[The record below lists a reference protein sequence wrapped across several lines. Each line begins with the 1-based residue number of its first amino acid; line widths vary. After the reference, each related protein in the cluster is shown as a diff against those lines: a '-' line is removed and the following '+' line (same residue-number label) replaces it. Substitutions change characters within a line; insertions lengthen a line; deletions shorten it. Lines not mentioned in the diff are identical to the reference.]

1 MKYTQKYRI
10 YENDVDFRKM
20 ATLGTLL
27 RYCQQI
33 GAEDAE
39 HYGITPELYAST
51 HTSYVLAKLAL
62 HITRTPRVEETITVQ
77 TEPEALHRAVNRR
90 FTTFCDAQG
99 REEACVDSRWVLIDT
114 DKRMILRKHPEGFPT
129 TGWVDKLD
137 RELPIKL
144 TKVKREDCEE
154 LGTHRAV
161 YSRCDR
167 NGHMNNTVYADLIC
181 DALPLEVWRTHT
193 VTDVILYYH
202 KEVPMGESTRL
213 YRAAVGENRWYMA
226 GCPPGSYPSARWRKY
241 SESDNPHRLAISVIF
256 RFSVTLTRTL
266 IPTLRFLMRQQ
277 PHRGSGLSP

>member
-213 YRAAVGENRWYMA
+213 YPRRSGRKSA
-226 GCPPGSYPSARWRKY
+226 GIWPGGRGIPA
-241 SESDNPHRLAISVIF
+241 
-256 RFSVTLTRTL
+256 TLKPKLPWHPCRITRIDGATKRRMKRSHKKHK
-266 IPTLRFLMRQQ
+266 IGYKSFTIWP
-277 PHRGSGLSP
+277 

>member
-1 MKYTQKYRI
+1 MKYTQEYRI

-77 TEPEALHRAVNRR
+77 TEPEALHRAVNR
-90 FTTFCDAQG
+90 
-99 REEACVDSRWVLIDT
+99 
-114 DKRMILRKHPEGFPT
+114 
-129 TGWVDKLD
+129 

-226 GCPPGSYPSARWRKY
+226 GWQGDTCNFEAEITLAPLQ
-241 SESDNPHRLAISVIF
+241 DNAD
-256 RFSVTLTRTL
+256 
-266 IPTLRFLMRQQ
+266 
-277 PHRGSGLSP
+277 

>member
-1 MKYTQKYRI
+1 MKYTQNYKI
-10 YENDVDFRKM
+10 YQNDVDFRQM

-27 RYCQQI
+27 RYSQQI
-33 GAEDAE
+33 ATEDAE
-39 HYGITPELYAST
+39 RCGITSELYAST
-51 HTSYVLAKLAL
+51 HTAYVLAKLAL
-62 HITRTPRVEETITVQ
+62 HITRT
-77 TEPEALHRAVNRR
+77 LHRAVNRR

-99 REEACVDSRWVLIDT
+99 REEVCVDSRWVLIDT

-226 GCPPGSYPSARWRKY
+226 GWQGDTCNFEAEITLAPLQ
-241 SESDNPHRLAISVIF
+241 DNAD
-256 RFSVTLTRTL
+256 
-266 IPTLRFLMRQQ
+266 
-277 PHRGSGLSP
+277 

>member
-1 MKYTQKYRI
+1 MKYTQEYRI

-99 REEACVDSRWVLIDT
+99 REEVCVDSRWVLIDT
-114 DKRMILRKHPEGFPT
+114 DKRMILRKHPEQFDDQWAEDVP
-129 TGWVDKLD
+129 L
-137 RELPIKL
+137 ELPMRL
-144 TKVKREDCEE
+144 PRVAPEDCET
-154 LGTHRAV
+154 LSTQTAA
-161 YSRCDR
+161 YSRCDM
-167 NGHMNNTVYADLIC
+167 NGHLNNTRYADIVC
-181 DALPLEVWRTHT
+181 DAVPWQVW
-193 VTDVILYYH
+193 DSAQISDFIISYH
-202 KEVPMGESTRL
+202 REVPRGES
-213 YRAAVGENRWYMA
+213 
-226 GCPPGSYPSARWRKY
+226 
-241 SESDNPHRLAISVIF
+241 F
-256 RFSVTLTRTL
+256 
-266 IPTLRFLMRQQ
+266 TLRRARPAEDTFYFEGEREGKSAFEAQLIFK
-277 PHRGSGLSP
+277 HL

>member
-1 MKYTQKYRI
+1 M
-10 YENDVDFRKM
+10 
-20 ATLGTLL
+20 
-27 RYCQQI
+27 
-33 GAEDAE
+33 
-39 HYGITPELYAST
+39 YAST

-77 TEPEALHRAVNRR
+77 TEPEALRRAVNRR

-129 TGWVDKLD
+129 TGRVDKLD

-181 DALPLEVWRTHT
+181 DALPLEVMRKGP
-193 VTDVILYYH
+193 VTFASINYH
-202 KEVPMGESTRL
+202 REIPMGETAEVF
-213 YRAAVGENRWYMA
+213 YA
-226 GCPPGSYPSARWRKY
+226 PSADGWYVVGKHNGQTSFECY
-241 SESDNPHRLAISVIF
+241 LEVGKTNV
-256 RFSVTLTRTL
+256 
-266 IPTLRFLMRQQ
+266 
-277 PHRGSGLSP
+277 

>member
-1 MKYTQKYRI
+1 MKYTQEYRI

-20 ATLGTLL
+20 ATLGSLL

-62 HITRTPRVEETITVQ
+62 HITRTPRAEETITVQ

-99 REEACVDSRWVLIDT
+99 REEVCVDSRWVLIDT

-161 YSRCDR
+161 YSR
-167 NGHMNNTVYADLIC
+167 
-181 DALPLEVWRTHT
+181 
-193 VTDVILYYH
+193 
-202 KEVPMGESTRL
+202 
-213 YRAAVGENRWYMA
+213 
-226 GCPPGSYPSARWRKY
+226 
-241 SESDNPHRLAISVIF
+241 
-256 RFSVTLTRTL
+256 
-266 IPTLRFLMRQQ
+266 
-277 PHRGSGLSP
+277 

>member
-1 MKYTQKYRI
+1 M
-10 YENDVDFRKM
+10 
-20 ATLGTLL
+20 
-27 RYCQQI
+27 
-33 GAEDAE
+33 
-39 HYGITPELYAST
+39 
-51 HTSYVLAKLAL
+51 
-62 HITRTPRVEETITVQ
+62 
-77 TEPEALHRAVNRR
+77 
-90 FTTFCDAQG
+90 
-99 REEACVDSRWVLIDT
+99 IDT

-129 TGWVDKLD
+129 TGWEDKLD

-226 GCPPGSYPSARWRKY
+226 GWQGDTCNFEAEITLAPLL
-241 SESDNPHRLAISVIF
+241 DNAD
-256 RFSVTLTRTL
+256 
-266 IPTLRFLMRQQ
+266 
-277 PHRGSGLSP
+277 

>member
-1 MKYTQKYRI
+1 MMLTSAKWQPL
-10 YENDVDFRKM
+10 
-20 ATLGTLL
+20 ATCCATASKLAP
-27 RYCQQI
+27 RMRN
-33 GAEDAE
+33 
-39 HYGITPELYAST
+39 ITALPRNCMPAPTS
-51 HTSYVLAKLAL
+51 SYVLAKLAL

-99 REEACVDSRWVLIDT
+99 REEVCVDSRWVLIDT

-202 KEVPMGESTRL
+202 KGSTHGRKHPPVPRRSGRKPL
-213 YRAAVGENRWYMA
+213 VYGRVA
-226 GCPPGSYPSARWRKY
+226 GGY
-241 SESDNPHRLAISVIF
+241 LQ
-256 RFSVTLTRTL
+256 L
-266 IPTLRFLMRQQ
+266 
-277 PHRGSGLSP
+277 

>member
-1 MKYTQKYRI
+1 MKYTQEYRI

-33 GAEDAE
+33 GTEDAE

-62 HITRTPRVEETITVQ
+62 HITRTPRVEEIITVQ

-99 REEACVDSRWVLIDT
+99 REEVCVDSRWVLIDT

-167 NGHMNNTVYADLIC
+167 NGHINNTVYADLIC

-226 GCPPGSYPSARWRKY
+226 GWQGDTCNFEAEITLAPLQ
-241 SESDNPHRLAISVIF
+241 DNAD
-256 RFSVTLTRTL
+256 
-266 IPTLRFLMRQQ
+266 
-277 PHRGSGLSP
+277 

>member
-1 MKYTQKYRI
+1 MKYTQEYRI

-39 HYGITPELYAST
+39 HYGITPELYART

-114 DKRMILRKHPEGFPT
+114 DKRMILRKHPEQFDDQWAEDVP
-129 TGWVDKLD
+129 L
-137 RELPIKL
+137 ELPIRL
-144 TKVKREDCEE
+144 PRVAPEDCET
-154 LGTHRAV
+154 LGTQTAA
-161 YSRCDR
+161 YSRCDM
-167 NGHMNNTVYADLIC
+167 NGHLNNTRYADIVC
-181 DALPLEVWRTHT
+181 DAVPWQVW
-193 VTDVILYYH
+193 DSAQISDFVISYH
-202 KEVPMGESTRL
+202 REVPRGESFTLR
-213 YRAAVGENRWYMA
+213 RA
-226 GCPPGSYPSARWRKY
+226 
-241 SESDNPHRLAISVIF
+241 RLAEDTFYFDGEREGKSAF
-256 RFSVTLTRTL
+256 ESLLTFKSL
-266 IPTLRFLMRQQ
+266 
-277 PHRGSGLSP
+277 

>member
-129 TGWVDKLD
+129 TGWVDKLE

-181 DALPLEVWRTHT
+181 DAGSMADPHCNGCDPVLSQGSTHGRKHPPVPRRSGRKPLVYGR
-193 VTDVILYYH
+193 V
-202 KEVPMGESTRL
+202 
-213 YRAAVGENRWYMA
+213 A
-226 GCPPGSYPSARWRKY
+226 GGY
-241 SESDNPHRLAISVIF
+241 LQ
-256 RFSVTLTRTL
+256 L
-266 IPTLRFLMRQQ
+266 
-277 PHRGSGLSP
+277 

>member
-1 MKYTQKYRI
+1 MKYTQEYRI

-114 DKRMILRKHPEGFPT
+114 DKRMILRKHPEQFDDQWAEDVP
-129 TGWVDKLD
+129 L
-137 RELPIKL
+137 ELPMRL
-144 TKVKREDCEE
+144 PRVAPEDCET
-154 LGTHRAV
+154 LGTQTAA
-161 YSRCDR
+161 YSRCDM
-167 NGHMNNTVYADLIC
+167 NGHLNNTRYADIVC
-181 DALPLEVWRTHT
+181 DAVPWQVW
-193 VTDVILYYH
+193 DSAQISDFIISYH
-202 KEVPMGESTRL
+202 REVPRGES
-213 YRAAVGENRWYMA
+213 
-226 GCPPGSYPSARWRKY
+226 
-241 SESDNPHRLAISVIF
+241 F
-256 RFSVTLTRTL
+256 
-266 IPTLRFLMRQQ
+266 TLRRARPAEDTFYFEGEREGKSAFEAQLIFK
-277 PHRGSGLSP
+277 HL